1 MKALI
6 ECLIQ
11 WLEQERVAGK
21 PWQILHAL
29 ARETL
34 KRADSPD
41 EEQRHFDALD
51 ISAACEPEKDRDYES
66 AKKWLTNSEFKAFI
80 NSRRTS
86 LENFFRK
93 AGHTQALELT
103 QIPSKG
109 KNRTVWFFK
118 PYDIELE
125 NRDAEYTETPE
136 SPDQESSDT
145 FNITYQV
152 TEPGEV
158 KINWFGRLILGNGS
172 FKTRSWRGVLWGGL
186 FLSTLFLILAF
197 LYFLAGM
204 RNINRPVQTN
214 DLIFILILA
223 SFAWLIWRLILRS
236 MVWLV
241 EDRIVMASDVLLA
254 FTEDA
259 AQLDMK
265 KIDEFRH
272 IRLVRYS
279 AVCPICAGS
288 IELRYGHGENHRRI
302 FGCCSESPAEHVY
315 TFDRVTQI
323 GHRYQR

>member
-1 MKALI
+1 MKTLI

-41 EEQRHFDALD
+41 AEQRHFDAQD
-51 ISAACEPEKDRDYES
+51 ISAACEPDKDRDYES
-66 AKKWLTNSEFKAFI
+66 AKKWLVNSGFKVFI

-86 LENFFRK
+86 LESFFRK
-93 AGHTQALELT
+93 AGHTQALELV

-118 PYDIELE
+118 PYGIELE
-125 NRDAEYTETPE
+125 NGDAESTETPE
-136 SPDQESSDT
+136 SPDKESSGT
-145 FNITYQV
+145 FHITYQV

-158 KINWFGRLILGNGS
+158 KTNGFGRLILGNGS
-172 FKTRSWRGVLWGGL
+172 FKIKSWRGVLWAAL
-186 FLSTLFLILAF
+186 FLSTLVLILTPIY
-197 LYFLAGM
+197 LLTGM
-204 RNINRPVQTN
+204 RHISRPVHTN
-214 DLIFILILA
+214 DLIAIFILI
-223 SFAWLIWRLILRS
+223 SSSWIIWHFILKP

-241 EDRIVMASDVLLA
+241 EDRIVLASEGLLA
-254 FTEDA
+254 FSEHA

-265 KIDEFRH
+265 KIDQYRH

-279 AVCPICAGS
+279 ATCPICAGE
-288 IELRYGHGENHRRI
+288 IELRYGHGENRRRI
-302 FGCCSESPAEHVY
+302 FGCCSESPAEHVF
-315 TFDRVTQI
+315 TFDRVTRI